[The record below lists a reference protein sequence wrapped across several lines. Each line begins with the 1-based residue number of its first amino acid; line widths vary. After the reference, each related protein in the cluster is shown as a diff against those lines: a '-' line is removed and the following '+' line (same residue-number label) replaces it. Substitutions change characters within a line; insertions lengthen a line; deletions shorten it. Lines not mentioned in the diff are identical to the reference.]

1 MACVNESVES
11 AERTSQ
17 APTAD
22 TLWLVA
28 AVAALNVLAYVDRQ
42 LLVAVAPLLIA
53 DLGLSRAQIGL
64 LVGGTFIVVFAV
76 GTLVVGVLA
85 DRYNRPRLIAL
96 GLAVWSAAT
105 ALTSTAGG
113 LASLAFWRVLVGA
126 GEAGLAPTALSMMS
140 DRVAG
145 RHLAVATSLYYAG
158 VPVGFALSFALS
170 GAVAPRLGWRAC
182 FLLLGLGGVAC
193 ALLVLRLADPPR
205 RVGRA
210 TGLRGPGLASA
221 LRERPMVVVLTAAA
235 TLLVYASASS
245 QHTITWLVSE
255 RGFPYSRAAF
265 LSAGVILAAGLLGS
279 LAIGALADR
288 ALRLHPAGRLLVLAG
303 VSAVG
308 LAAAAAF
315 YTLPPASS
323 AFFISWFVAQAYLL
337 GWYGSLV
344 AAVAERAP
352 ADRRASV
359 IGFLLLA
366 LNLLGVATGPF
377 VTGLVADRSSL
388 TQALLWSLAPAVLG
402 TLILAA
408 AFASEWR
415 GARHAPNG

>member
-1 MACVNESVES
+1 MGPVNVPGSIQGRFVPVHE
-11 AERTSQ
+11 TS
-17 APTAD
+17 
-22 TLWLVA
+22 TLRLVA
-28 AVAALNVLAYVDRQ
+28 SVAALNLLAYVDRQ
-42 LLVAVAPLLIA
+42 LLVAVSPLLIA
-53 DLGLSRAQIGL
+53 EFGLSRAQIGL

-126 GEAGLAPTALSMMS
+126 GEAGLPPTALSMVS

-145 RHLAVATSLYYAG
+145 RHLAVATSVYYAG

-170 GAVAPRLGWRAC
+170 GLIAPWVGWRAC
-182 FLLLGLGGVAC
+182 FLVLGVAGLAC
-193 ALLVLRLADPPR
+193 ALLVLRLQDPPR
-205 RVGRA
+205 RGERA
-210 TGLRGPGLASA
+210 AVAGSPGIASA
-221 LRERPMVVVLTAAA
+221 LRERPMILVLTAVA

-255 RGFPYSRAAF
+255 RGFAYSRAAL

-279 LAIGALADR
+279 LAIGALTDR
-288 ALRLHPAGRLLVLAG
+288 ARRLHPAGRLLALAG
-303 VSAVG
+303 VSAAG
-308 LAAAAAF
+308 LLAAAAF
-315 YTLPPASS
+315 YTLPPGSTL
-323 AFFISWFVAQAYLL
+323 FFACWFLAQAYLL

-344 AAVAERAP
+344 AAVDERAP
-352 ADRRASV
+352 AGRRASV

-366 LNLLGVATGPF
+366 LNLLGVATGPY
-377 VTGLVADRSSL
+377 VTGLVADRTSL
-388 TQALLWSLAPAVLG
+388 THALSWSLAPAALG
-402 TLILAA
+402 TLLLAA
-408 AFASEWR
+408 AGVSEWR
-415 GARHAPNG
+415 AARRLENA